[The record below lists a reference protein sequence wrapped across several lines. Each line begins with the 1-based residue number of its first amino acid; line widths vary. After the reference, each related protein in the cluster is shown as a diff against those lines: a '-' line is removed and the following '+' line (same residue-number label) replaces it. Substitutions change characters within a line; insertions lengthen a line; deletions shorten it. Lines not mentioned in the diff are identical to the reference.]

1 MGSQFAP
8 MVALLGIF
16 IDVAFVFLCR
26 FWLNRYWAMVVLAV
40 IIPVTVFIVAPF
52 ALLGDPKYY
61 TGMLDEPAVF
71 RVYFCA
77 CLIVVNTL
85 IVSLRTVK

>member
-1 MGSQFAP
+1 

-16 IDVAFVFLCR
+16 IDAAFVFLCR
-26 FWLNRYWAMVVLAV
+26 YWLNRYWAMVVLAV

-52 ALLGDPKYY
+52 ALLGEPKYY
-61 TGMLDEPAVF
+61 MSIFDEPAVF

-77 CLIVVNTL
+77 CLIVFNIL
-85 IVSLRTVK
+85 IVSLRRVK